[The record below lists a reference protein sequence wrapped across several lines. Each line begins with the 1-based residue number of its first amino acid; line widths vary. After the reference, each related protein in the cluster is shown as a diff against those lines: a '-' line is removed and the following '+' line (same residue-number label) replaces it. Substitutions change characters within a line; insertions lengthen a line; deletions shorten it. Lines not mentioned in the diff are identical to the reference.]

1 MRCSTRMPMMSSWG
15 YPNSAETWRLANRMT
30 PEASM
35 MIIASGA
42 ASSALRANSGGADCM
57 EGGTGAGYWLVCVS
71 GSLTLWRASRAPQK
85 TVQFARGH
93 DTSKKRGGI
102 EQRKQKHVLQ
112 STNKRTQ
119 NV

>member
-1 MRCSTRMPMMSSWG
+1 MKCSTRMPMMSSWG

-57 EGGTGAGYWLVCVS
+57 EGGNGSGILAGVRLGRLDPVACLSSAAEDDAVH
-71 GSLTLWRASRAPQK
+71 SRA
-85 TVQFARGH
+85 RYL
-93 DTSKKRGGI
+93 KKEGGP
-102 EQRKQKHVLQ
+102 RA
-112 STNKRTQ
+112 T
-119 NV
+119 